1 MDGSQ
6 KLPQRILGTLR
17 DNLAA
22 GRACPGL
29 CLAVAA
35 WMRYVG
41 GVDEKGDA
49 DRREATRWRPGCRR
63 CPNGGARTPSKVA
76 ALLAVREIFPAQL
89 AGQIARAGDASL
101 CKPLVAKGARRA
113 VRRIVP

>member
-17 DNLAA
+17 EAKTP
-22 GRACPGL
+22 CPGL

-41 GVDEKGDA
+41 GTDEVGQPIDVRDPLAAELRRLA
-49 DRREATRWRPGCRR
+49 DSGSTASETVP
-63 CPNGGARTPSKVA
+63 
-76 ALLAVREIFPAQL
+76 ALLSLRAVFSEDVAQK
-89 AGQIARAGDASL
+89 IAAPVTEAYATL
-101 CKPLVAKGARRA
+101 LTKGARA
-113 VRRIVP
+113 AAQEIAG